1 MSEEYGTTAMIL
13 AKIGNITPANPG
25 NSPKAA
31 FMHIAPLLTFIF
43 SESITAIAAP
53 AECPTIRSGEKL
65 IFSNKSMEP
74 FTISL
79 RELLFGA
86 GKSENPWPGRSINK
100 ISYWLSKNSA
110 VLDQL

>member
-53 AECPTIRSGEKL
+53 QNA
-65 IFSNKSMEP
+65 
-74 FTISL
+74 
-79 RELLFGA
+79 
-86 GKSENPWPGRSINK
+86 
-100 ISYWLSKNSA
+100 
-110 VLDQL
+110 QL